1 MDFGSILQLHVIT
14 VIMNILPGITSF
26 YPPK

>member
-1 MDFGSILQLHVIT
+1 MDWGSMLQFHFLT